1 MNQGLHLLFL
11 RQGKASLEDFFFFSF
26 FYHNNI
32 KLQVRT
38 NHKLYEMQKAKH
50 DETGHKIY

>member
-11 RQGKASLEDFFFFSF
+11 RQGKASLEDFFFSF